1 MLNKKLLRSTSII
14 LRFALVCLM
23 AIVTGFVTHPAY
35 AQANLQADATG
46 SYQSALVHFADGTS
60 QEKRYAVIAQMGGEL
75 VAWMPQINVAA
86 VRLPGQ
92 DGVVIASSADGI
104 VTFAES
110 ETVVQAAGDYNDP
123 DLSDASMNFGLE
135 QVHAMDAWKL
145 TTGSQDIIIAVVDSG
160 IKLDH
165 PEFAGRL
172 VPGYD
177 FVNNDDQ
184 PDDDMG
190 HGTHVAGIIAA
201 ALNNGQ
207 GVAGV
212 CPSCRLMPV
221 KVLNQN
227 NLGSWSQLSQ
237 GILFAVDHGARVIN
251 LSLGAS
257 VPSDTLALAIQYAE
271 DHGVVVVAAAGNG
284 STDAPFY
291 PAALQ
296 GVIGVG
302 ATTST
307 EELWSRSNYGNDIDL
322 VAPGSLIF
330 SSFNDL
336 NNIYHGYTFMSGTSM
351 ATPFVSGVVGLLLS
365 ANPDLTA
372 QQVTD
377 TMVATAKDLGV
388 KGWDSK
394 FGNGLVDAEA
404 ALMSPAVGLVAKFG
418 GAATPAQTSK
428 LFMPALGNN

>member
-1 MLNKKLLRSTSII
+1 
-14 LRFALVCLM
+14 M
-23 AIVTGFVTHPAY
+23 AIVTVFTSNPAY
-35 AQANLQADATG
+35 AQANPQADAAGTH
-46 SYQSALVHFADGTS
+46 QTALVHFAQGTPL
-60 QEKRYAVIAQMGGEL
+60 EKRDAVIAEMGGEL
-75 VAWMPQINVAA
+75 VTWMPQIDVAE

-92 DGVVIASSADGI
+92 GGMVLASSAEGV

-110 ETVVQAAGDYNDP
+110 DMVVEAAGAYNDP
-123 DLSDASMNFGLE
+123 DLSDASMNYGLK
-135 QVHAMDAWKL
+135 QVHAMDAWNL

-160 IKLDH
+160 IMLDH

-177 FVNNDDQ
+177 FVNHDDRA
-184 PDDDMG
+184 DDDMG
-190 HGTHVAGIIAA
+190 HGTQVAGIIAA

-212 CPSCRLMPV
+212 CPNCRLMPV

-257 VPSDTLALAIQYAE
+257 VSSDTLALAIQYAE
-271 DHGVVVVAAAGNG
+271 DHGVIVVAAAGN
-284 STDAPFY
+284 SSSDAPFY
-291 PAALQ
+291 PAALP

-307 EELWSRSNYGNDIDL
+307 DELWSRSNYGNDIDL
-322 VAPGSLIF
+322 VAPGSLVF
-330 SSFNDL
+330 STYNDL
-336 NNIYHGYTFMSGTSM
+336 NNMYHGYTFMSGTSM
-351 ATPFVSGVVGLLLS
+351 ATPFVSGVAGLLLS
-365 ANPDLTA
+365 ANHDLTA

-377 TMVATAKDLGV
+377 VMVGTANDLGSA
-388 KGWDSK
+388 GWDSK
-394 FGNGLVDAEA
+394 FGNGLVNAKA
-404 ALMSPAVGLVAKFG
+404 ALMSPTVGLVGNLG
-418 GAATPAQTSK
+418 GVASPAQRSK
-428 LFMPALGNN
+428 LYMPALGNN